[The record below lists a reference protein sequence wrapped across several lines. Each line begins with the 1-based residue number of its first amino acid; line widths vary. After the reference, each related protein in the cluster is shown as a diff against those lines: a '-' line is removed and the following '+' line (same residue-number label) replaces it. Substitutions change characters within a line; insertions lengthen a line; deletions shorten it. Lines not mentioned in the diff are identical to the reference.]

1 MEMEQKSEIYPSNR
15 GHKWTEAEESLLLE
29 ELNSGLSLDVIAD
42 FHNRTLGGI
51 SSRCGEIAYKM
62 YLKDIPVEEII
73 NQTKLDEDAIKQVI
87 ERKDYRKTKKSENK
101 EKKEK
106 KEKAKEDNN
115 VMENKDNH
123 DMDINEILEM
133 KNDIKDIKKSI
144 EYIMDL
150 ISDLNHSVEN
160 LKN

>member
-42 FHNRTLGGI
+42 FHNRTLKGI

-101 EKKEK
+101 EKKGK
-106 KEKAKEDNN
+106 SNEDNN
-115 VMENKDNH
+115 VMENNGNPTEK
-123 DMDINEILEM
+123 EISKMKKEIGEI
-133 KNDIKDIKKSI
+133 KNDIKDLKKTI
-144 EYIMDL
+144 ADL
-150 ISDLNHSVEN
+150 VETLEISYKFD
-160 LKN
+160 